1 MHRSRP
7 ALPLALF
14 LAALATLALAPGAR
28 AEAPV
33 IYKWIDENGVAHY
46 TTDRERIPSSIRDR
60 VIQSGAGARSGDWLR
75 RDAGEPAAR
84 PAPAS
89 PSSTAATPAAPP
101 ARPPD
106 RIELPEETD
115 GVHAVE
121 ATPDWSQ
128 APGAEAQWEPGDLGE
143 ETDGAPP
150 AARPRPPAQARPTPA
165 AVPAEATE
173 PSETL
178 AADEAPITPPAAT
191 PPAAPAA
198 PRPAEGARAI
208 EQDGALAGGEPR
220 APAAVASPA
229 PRPLGSEER
238 AELADLDARIA
249 EVEAEIARDEETLL
263 ELISAQE
270 SARHEVL
277 VDDPRFRDVAQ
288 RLPRLQ
294 ADLERLR
301 ERRAQI
307 EPAAPHP

>member
-1 MHRSRP
+1 
-7 ALPLALF
+7 
-14 LAALATLALAPGAR
+14 
-28 AEAPV
+28 
-33 IYKWIDENGVAHY
+33 YKWIDENGVAHY
-46 TTDRERIPSSIRDR
+46 TTDRERIPASIRDR
-60 VIQSGAGARSGDWLR
+60 VIQGGSGARSGDWLR
-75 RDAGEPAAR
+75 RDAGEPATR

-89 PSSTAATPAAPP
+89 PAPTAATPAAPP
-101 ARPPD
+101 ARPPE

-143 ETDGAPP
+143 ETEGVPPP
-150 AARPRPPAQARPTPA
+150 AQPPAPAQARPASA
-165 AVPAEATE
+165 AVPARASE
-173 PSETL
+173 PSGTL
-178 AADEAPITPPAAT
+178 AADEAPIA

-198 PRPAEGARAI
+198 PRPAAAEDAQATEYEG
-208 EQDGALAGGEPR
+208 ELAGAEPE
-220 APAAVASPA
+220 APAAVAAPA
-229 PRPLGSEER
+229 PRPLGSDER

-249 EVEAEIARDEETLL
+249 EVEAKIARDEETLL

-277 VDDPRFRDVAQ
+277 VDDPRFRDIAQ

-307 EPAAPHP
+307 EPAAPRP